1 MEAFH
6 DQISSHS
13 EIDEPSRSYIRNK
26 EIPTFLVSSS
36 LKERSITSK
45 ESISLLKSR
54 FFITHIPM
62 VRYGSVMLLPGFNP
76 WSLNL

>member
-26 EIPTFLVSSS
+26 EIPTFFGQRILKGEIFDVEKDCIVSE
-36 LKERSITSK
+36 K
-45 ESISLLKSR
+45 
-54 FFITHIPM
+54 PM
-62 VRYGSVMLLPGFNP
+62 LYYSHPHGEIWIGDAIA
-76 WSLNL
+76 